1 MFRFENPLDPSKDG
15 MSPFIDGIRYHM
27 RDSESIKEQVK
38 SNIALVKEAIEYF
51 KWHCYAGETLS
62 SLDVLEYV
70 LDELG
75 YKLDDLI
82 IADEHELIEWIRGLI
97 GD

>member
-1 MFRFENPLDPSKDG
+1 MFRFDNPLDPSKDG
-15 MSPFIDGIRYHM
+15 MNPFIDGIRYHI
-27 RDSESIKEQVK
+27 RDSESIKEEVQR
-38 SNIALVKEAIEYF
+38 NTELVREAIEYF
-51 KWHCYAGETLS
+51 TRHYVATISPLEI
-62 SLDVLEYV
+62 LEYV

-82 IADEHELIEWIRGLI
+82 IADEHELLDWIRELI